1 MLPLTIHPARVI
13 IVTEFR
19 AAGGGGP
26 YGENAGGGSY
36 GENAGGGPYGGIR
49 RRLPLNRLSAKK

>member
-1 MLPLTIHPARVI
+1 MLPLTIHPARVM

-19 AAGGGGP
+19 AAGVVGP
-26 YGENAGGGSY
+26 Y

>member
-19 AAGGGGP
+19 AAGVVGP
-26 YGENAGGGSY
+26 YGVIVAASVF
-36 GENAGGGPYGGIR
+36 
-49 RRLPLNRLSAKK
+49 S